1 MEIKKYTT
9 IVSLLIT
16 ILLGD
21 DTFFIDEYR
30 NKFSSMLV
38 DTMCS
43 IDDFFVDSNETT
55 PNNTHAELSTSIAKE
70 TYLDFEEDVRFKIR
84 VNLPKIQKHLKLFI
98 EDEDSDNILY
108 DETQLQPDKLQENL
122 QNKPYYV
129 RLEFLKF
136 GIKKLTN
143 RLSGGVRI
151 RSNTLV
157 PYANYHS
164 NYKIYEDK
172 EFKSNISNNFRLYS
186 DGLLEDYLSFDTL
199 YRFNDSLR
207 GVWHNTLLYD
217 ESPMEILYSDYSF
230 LYKLDEKKEITVGM
244 GVTDMVKN
252 FGRSKI
258 DNVNLH
264 SSFFHLFHKNW
275 MYYELSTYWLKRE
288 VNDYKNSYRVFLNVG
303 IYFNTN
309 P

>member
-1 MEIKKYTT
+1 MELKKYH
-9 IVSLLIT
+9 IVLSLLT
-16 ILLGD
+16 AFLFGD
-21 DTFFIDEYR
+21 DDFFIDEYR
-30 NKFSSMLV
+30 NKFSKILV

-55 PNNTHAELSTSIAKE
+55 PNNTHAEFSMSIAKE

-84 VNLPKIQKHLKLFI
+84 VKLPKIQKHLKLFI

-108 DETQLQPDKLQENL
+108 NETQLQQDKLQENL
-122 QNKPYYV
+122 QNKPYYI

-136 GIKKLTN
+136 DVKNFTN

-151 RSNTLV
+151 RSNMLV

-172 EFKSNISNNFRLYS
+172 EFKSDISNNFRLYS
-186 DGLLEDYLSFDTL
+186 DGGLEDYLSFDTL
-199 YRFNDSLR
+199 YNFDDSLK

-217 ESPMEILYSDYSF
+217 ELPIEVLYSDYSF
-230 LYKLDEKKEITVGM
+230 LYKIDETKEITMGM
-244 GVTDMVKN
+244 GMTDMVKN

-264 SSFFHLFHKNW
+264 SSFFHLFHKKW
-275 MYYELSTYWLKRE
+275 MYYEVSTYLLKRQE
-288 VNDYKNSYRVFLNVG
+288 NDYKNSYRVFLNFG